1 MSTTNKVNPFY
12 ISNQDDDDEWGDGDD
27 WDEEEILPYQHGQ
40 NDHHPLM
47 SSTDRPQ
54 QQYNNGTEKQS
65 YNQQQH
71 ERRTFDSYGNPHNQY
86 QHQIQYWKYVLLIG
100 VIFGAIFF
108 MNNGVNHQSDADY
121 ISLID
126 EIPNDEYT
134 VVIVG
139 ERHSGTSW
147 IQARVQECFPH
158 STVKTALA
166 RPGYFFQ
173 YSENDDSSDDDDN
186 DTTKSTPNK
195 RPKKS
200 KHRYQNQDTIV
211 IHVTL
216 NIYDWLEQMRLSPE
230 YSPNHAGR
238 HDEGHMVPLLWKD
251 FLSKPWTLD
260 TGRPERD
267 LPFKNST
274 GNVCQLGFTYDQV
287 ISCVENPLAGPFDN
301 PIYELKEDGTPYG
314 SIIDLRAAKIQNHQ
328 SIQRETFVKKFITIP
343 YEHAAREFK
352 IKIVEEIQNFAKWT
366 PSCSGDVIPPL
377 LDKSNGMSLQYVSYV
392 TERTD
397 WSIEYDVG
405 YTPMTKEEV
414 ESKGIQ
420 EERNETASIAEET
433 NKSNEE
439 NNKQN
444 SKPTD
449 KPVVSNDDDDDKKAN
464 GDNNA
469 SKKPDDKDDENSKKT
484 DQMNKEN
491 DDDKASDNSET
502 DVDSSREKPTENEN
516 SDESSNRPTEKPD
529 NSSKETTTTTTSKET
544 KNDDKSSTNEPKND
558 ESTKGPDKT
567 ESKSQK
573 EDESSKSEGDGSG
586 SNDGNRRS

>member
-1 MSTTNKVNPFY
+1 M
-12 ISNQDDDDEWGDGDD
+12 
-27 WDEEEILPYQHGQ
+27 
-40 NDHHPLM
+40 
-47 SSTDRPQ
+47 
-54 QQYNNGTEKQS
+54 
-65 YNQQQH
+65 
-71 ERRTFDSYGNPHNQY
+71 
-86 QHQIQYWKYVLLIG
+86 QYWKYVLLIG

-173 YSENDDSSDDDDN
+173 YDENDSSDDDDN
-186 DTTKSTPNK
+186 NDATKSTPK
-195 RPKKS
+195 KQPKKS
-200 KHRYQNQDTIV
+200 KRRYQNQDTIV

-267 LPFKNST
+267 LPFSNST
-274 GNVCQLGFTYDQV
+274 GNVCQLGFTYNQV

-343 YEHAAREFK
+343 YERAAKEFK

-392 TERTD
+392 TEKTD
-397 WSIEYDVG
+397 WSVEYNVG

-420 EERNETASIAEET
+420 EERNETTSIAEET
-433 NKSNEE
+433 NKSNEK

-444 SKPTD
+444 SKATD
-449 KPVVSNDDDDDKKAN
+449 KPVGSNDDDDTKAN
-464 GDNNA
+464 GDDNA
-469 SKKPDDKDDENSKKT
+469 SKKPDDNDNDNSKNT
-484 DQMNKEN
+484 DEMNKQEN
-491 DDDKASDNSET
+491 DDDEASDNSEK
-502 DVDSSREKPTENEN
+502 DVDDSSREKPTENEN
-516 SDESSNRPTEKPD
+516 SEEASNRPTEKAD
-529 NSSKETTTTTTSKET
+529 NSSKETTTTTSKET
-544 KNDDKSSTNEPKND
+544 KTDDKTSTNEPKHDVDSTKEQSEEN
-558 ESTKGPDKT
+558 ESTNGPDKT
-567 ESKSQK
+567 ESKNQK
-573 EDESSKSEGDGSG
+573 EDESSKREGDGSG